1 MAKQRKSKQ
10 YKHLLLLLRQVRQ
23 QAGLTQ
29 TELARKLSKPQSYVS
44 KFEAGE
50 RALDLLE
57 LQNLCSAIGL
67 PLTDFVSKFERF
79 KDEAK

>member
-1 MAKQRKSKQ
+1 MANHRKSKH
-10 YKHLLLLLRQVRQ
+10 YKHLLVLLRQVRQ

-29 TELARKLSKPQSYVS
+29 MELATSLGKPQSYVS
-44 KFEAGE
+44 KYEAGE

-57 LQNLCSAIGL
+57 LKELCSAIGL
-67 PLTDFVSKFERF
+67 PLTDFVSRFERF